1 MKINGSPAPEFD
13 MDEERTYLNT
23 IIHIRDGFA
32 HEGEMSDKLS
42 DKLSDKEK
50 MVLKEFLYLYS
61 QFSYVTTKALAEQ
74 LHVSL
79 PTARRYINIL
89 CENKIIRAEGNNK
102 NKKYY
107 LL

>member
-1 MKINGSPAPEFD
+1 

-32 HEGEMSDKLS
+32 QEGKISDKMSDKM
-42 DKLSDKEK
+42 SDKERK
-50 MVLKEFLYLYS
+50 VLENFIYLYR
-61 QFSYVTTKALAEQ
+61 QLGYVTTTALAEQ
-74 LHVSL
+74 LGVSV

-89 CENKIIRAEGNNK
+89 CDYKMIRAEGNNK

>member
-1 MKINGSPAPEFD
+1 MKINGAPAPEFD

-32 HEGEMSDKLS
+32 QEEKMSDKM
-42 DKLSDKEK
+42 SDKERK
-50 MVLKEFLYLYS
+50 VLENFIYLYR
-61 QFSYVTTKALAEQ
+61 QLGYVTTTALAEQ
-74 LHVSL
+74 LGVSL

-89 CENKIIRAEGNNK
+89 CDYKMIRAEGNNK